1 MSNVWGGIHRRE
13 GRPRRGGAAV
23 EGSNVQTLQS
33 CHCNQPGKKKVAHLL
48 KVTRSDWFELFLFHL
63 DSCITVVRGDYSVLN
78 KDKID

>member
-1 MSNVWGGIHRRE
+1 MYGEEFTEGKAVQEEGEQLLRE
-13 GRPRRGGAAV
+13 AM
-23 EGSNVQTLQS
+23 
-33 CHCNQPGKKKVAHLL
+33 CKHCRVVIAINLSKKKVMHLL